1 MRMMSRVIILCG
13 LTLAGSSAARAQ
25 DAATPARIPVS
36 TFAPN
41 ASSFTLA
48 NGMQVVVLP
57 DRRLGVIMH
66 MVWYRVGSADEPKG
80 KSGIAHFLEHL
91 MFKGT
96 EKHPSGRFSQWL
108 GAIGGQ
114 ENAFTSW
121 DYTGYFQRTEKSR
134 LAQLMEFE
142 SDRMTNL
149 RLTQDVVDAER
160 EVILEE
166 RRQVVDNIPSA
177 QFAEQTAAALY
188 LHHPYR
194 IPIIGWDHE
203 MRGLTLDDAISFYRR
218 HYTPNNAV
226 LVIAGDVV
234 ADEVKALA
242 EATYGKVERRV
253 ADRDL
258 QRRRPTEPP
267 ARAARRLSMQDPR
280 VQTPSW
286 TRFYLTPSANTLK
299 DGTIEA
305 LDILSEILGNQTG
318 RLYKKLVID
327 GQIAANANA
336 GFSGSGLDY
345 GRFVFSANPR
355 PGVGFD
361 QIEAAVDAVIAEI
374 VDKGVSEDEVA
385 RAVNASLAS
394 AITAQDSMSQ
404 VARIFGSSLM
414 EGMSLEELQ
423 SWPARVAKV
432 RVEDV
437 NKAAREWLD
446 LRRSVTGTL
455 SRAEGK
461 RS

>member
-1 MRMMSRVIILCG
+1 MR
-13 LTLAGSSAARAQ
+13 
-25 DAATPARIPVS
+25 
-36 TFAPN
+36 
-41 ASSFTLA
+41 
-48 NGMQVVVLP
+48 
-57 DRRLGVIMH
+57 
-66 MVWYRVGSADEPKG
+66 
-80 KSGIAHFLEHL
+80 
-91 MFKGT
+91 
-96 EKHPSGRFSQWL
+96 
-108 GAIGGQ
+108 
-114 ENAFTSW
+114 
-121 DYTGYFQRTEKSR
+121 
-134 LAQLMEFE
+134 
-142 SDRMTNL
+142 
-149 RLTQDVVDAER
+149 
-160 EVILEE
+160 
-166 RRQVVDNIPSA
+166 
-177 QFAEQTAAALY
+177 
-188 LHHPYR
+188 
-194 IPIIGWDHE
+194 
-203 MRGLTLDDAISFYRR
+203 
-218 HYTPNNAV
+218 
-226 LVIAGDVV
+226 
-234 ADEVKALA
+234 
-242 EATYGKVERRV
+242 
-253 ADRDL
+253 
-258 QRRRPTEPP
+258 
-267 ARAARRLSMQDPR
+267 DPR

-286 TRFYLTPSANTLK
+286 TRSYLTPSANTLQ

-355 PGVGFD
+355 PGVSFD
-361 QIEAAVDAVIAEI
+361 QIEAAIDAVIAEI

-394 AITAQDSMSQ
+394 AITSQDSMSQ

-446 LRRSVTGTL
+446 VRRSVTGTL